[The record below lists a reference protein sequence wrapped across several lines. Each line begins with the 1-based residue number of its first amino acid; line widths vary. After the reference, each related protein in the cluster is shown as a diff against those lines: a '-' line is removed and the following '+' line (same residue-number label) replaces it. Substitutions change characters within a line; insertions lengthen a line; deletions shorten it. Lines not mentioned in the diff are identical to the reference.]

1 MDNELSIIAKSADKT
16 TLKWLAANL
25 AANYEPADVIAL
37 ALRLEAFASELR
49 ALTKSAYFDAEA
61 LSSLGITL
69 GTNIRYDYS
78 NSPAHVYVS
87 GKIEAATKAL
97 KAQLK
102 EIETLAKHLHSVWER
117 GGHATSA
124 WTCPETGEIF
134 EVLPAK
140 QIVGNKFELK

>member
-1 MDNELSIIAKSADKT
+1 MDNELAIAKAADKT

-25 AANYEPADVIAL
+25 AANYDPAEVVAL
-37 ALRLEAFASELR
+37 ALRLEVFASELR
-49 ALTKSAYFDAEA
+49 NLTKGMQFDAEA
-61 LSSLGITL
+61 LSSLGVSL
-69 GTNIRYDYS
+69 GVSVRYDYS

-87 GKIEAATKAL
+87 GRIEAATKAL

-102 EIETLAKHLHSVWER
+102 EIETLAKQLHSVWER

-134 EVLPAK
+134 EVKPAQK
-140 QIVGNKFELK
+140 TVGNKFELK